1 VAHGGWMP
9 PARKIIVFTEQS
21 RFNSFLLW
29 EELLMKKNTWAKGE
43 NGYMDK
49 SIEDQIGEEL
59 LVNR

>member
-1 VAHGGWMP
+1 
-9 PARKIIVFTEQS
+9 
-21 RFNSFLLW
+21 
-29 EELLMKKNTWAKGE
+29 MKKNTWAKVE